1 VRDVLGG
8 VTLFCVALGLV
19 QLTFLLVTGA
29 VEARRARR
37 RAAGQAQDG
46 DVVDAVFALVPCLD
60 EELVIADT
68 VRELLAQDPGVR
80 VVVVDDASDD
90 RTAEAAAEAGGD
102 RVVVHRRRLPDARKG
117 KGPALNA
124 GFARVREAVEAAYL
138 DPERVLV
145 LVMDADGRL
154 SPGAVGRVKALF
166 AEPKVGGAQLGVR
179 IRNRATNTLTMI
191 QDCEFWG
198 IAALG
203 QMGRVRTGTVSLGGN
218 GQFTRLSALLAL
230 DGDPWSASLTEDL
243 DLAVSL
249 SMNGWQLTSTPDAW
263 VSQQGLDRLRPLV
276 RQRTRWF
283 QGHMTTANTRIRG
296 LWASNRIANV
306 AVLEVVS
313 YLLIPYLIVLPW
325 SILSQLGIAV
335 TLSEA
340 QTLGAPISG
349 GTLSVKVIALAAW
362 YVISFAPTI
371 VCGLVYARRQEDM
384 SLLRGALFAH
394 VLVLWNYVL
403 FVACWRAV
411 FRMVT
416 GRTSWVKTARLAEVT
431 SAPPAVALEK
441 GAA

>member
-1 VRDVLGG
+1 
-8 VTLFCVALGLV
+8 
-19 QLTFLLVTGA
+19 
-29 VEARRARR
+29 
-37 RAAGQAQDG
+37 
-46 DVVDAVFALVPCLD
+46 
-60 EELVIADT
+60 
-68 VRELLAQDPGVR
+68 
-80 VVVVDDASDD
+80 
-90 RTAEAAAEAGGD
+90 
-102 RVVVHRRRLPDARKG
+102 
-117 KGPALNA
+117 
-124 GFARVREAVEAAYL
+124 
-138 DPERVLV
+138 
-145 LVMDADGRL
+145 
-154 SPGAVGRVKALF
+154 
-166 AEPKVGGAQLGVR
+166 
-179 IRNRATNTLTMI
+179 
-191 QDCEFWG
+191 
-198 IAALG
+198 
-203 QMGRVRTGTVSLGGN
+203 
-218 GQFTRLSALLAL
+218 
-230 DGDPWSASLTEDL
+230 
-243 DLAVSL
+243 
-249 SMNGWQLTSTPDAW
+249 MNGWQLTSTPDAW